1 MRILCAAKPHR
12 DVGQA
17 ARCRG
22 QRRGATFRGE
32 FAAGGSLAYRL
43 DAAHPLAFTGGA
55 GIVAGG
61 NIGVRAG
68 MIGEL

>member
-1 MRILCAAKPHR
+1 VRILCAAKPFG

-17 ARCRG
+17 ARRRG

-43 DAAHPLAFTGGA
+43 DTAHLLALTDGA
-55 GIVAGG
+55 SFVGGG

-68 MIGEL
+68 IMGEL